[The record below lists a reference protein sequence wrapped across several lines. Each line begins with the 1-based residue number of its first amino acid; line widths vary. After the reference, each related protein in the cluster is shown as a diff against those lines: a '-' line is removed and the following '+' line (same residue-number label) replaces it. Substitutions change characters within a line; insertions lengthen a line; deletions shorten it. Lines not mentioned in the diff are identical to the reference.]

1 MKTQIFKPFL
11 WVAAL
16 VLVVGLACNVGAGTP
31 APSEAPVATQESVPT
46 SPPTEVPQ
54 PEETESAAITKLQDV
69 KKAVVQIEAQGTFI
83 DPEVGF
89 VVNAAGRGSGFII
102 DPSGIAV
109 TNNHVVTGAALLKV
123 WVQGETEP
131 RNARFLGVSECS
143 DLAVI
148 DIEGDG
154 LPYLEW
160 YTGPI
165 DVGMDVYIAGFPLG
179 DPEFT
184 LTRGIISKAK
194 TNGNTAWAS
203 VESVV
208 EYDAESNPGNSGGP
222 VVTADGKVVAVHYAG
237 NASTDQAFGIS
248 RNAAQSVVDKLRTGE
263 NVDTIGVN
271 GQAVSNEDGS
281 LTGIW
286 VSSVQSGSPADKAG
300 VKPGDIITMME
311 NLVLATDGTMAQY
324 CDILRSHKP
333 EDTLSLQVLR
343 WADNQV
349 LEGQLNGRE
358 LEVVYAGE
366 VGETNA
372 NTNANANETPAGEYV
387 NPDAS
392 ESGDVYYFNDFDS
405 DVSSWSYFL
414 QRGSE
419 DGFKQG
425 LVDGKFRVDIQKQ
438 NTWVYFLYDDYTY
451 GDVRIDTVA
460 ENLGRNTN
468 NVSLI
473 CRYSEDG
480 WYEFNVYNSGKYDI
494 FYYDSLLGTGY
505 NLLYS
510 GGSTAIKTG
519 KAVNEYT
526 AICAGDTLTL
536 GINGVEVRTVKH
548 KDLKRGQVGFGVSSF
563 DVLPIIIEFDG
574 FAASV
579 P

>member
-1 MKTQIFKPFL
+1 MKIRALLPLLWLGFL
-11 WVAAL
+11 ILA
-16 VLVVGLACNVGAGTP
+16 VGLACSTSSGTP
-31 APSEAPVATQESVPT
+31 APSEAPAETQESAPAPT
-46 SPPTEVPQ
+46 PTEA
-54 PEETESAAITKLQDV
+54 PEPVETESAAVASLPDV
-69 KKAVVQIEAQGTFI
+69 KKAVVQIEAQGTFV

-123 WVQGETEP
+123 WVQGESEP

-148 DIEGDG
+148 DIEGEG
-154 LPYLEW
+154 FPYLEW
-160 YTGPI
+160 YDGAI

-184 LTRGIISKAK
+184 LTKGIISKAK
-194 TNGNTAWAS
+194 TSGQTAWAS

-248 RNAAQSVVDKLRTGE
+248 RDAARSLVEELRTGK

-286 VSSVQSGSPADKAG
+286 VASVQSGSPADKAG

-324 CDILRSHKP
+324 CDILRSHDAD
-333 EDTLSLQVLR
+333 DTLSLQVLR
-343 WADNQV
+343 WAENQV

-358 LEVVYAGE
+358 LTVTFAVEGNE
-366 VGETNA
+366 A
-372 NTNANANETPAGEYV
+372 NTNANANEAAEGEYV

-392 ESGDVYYFNDFDS
+392 QPGDFYYYTDFEG

-414 QRGSE
+414 QRGNDE
-419 DGFKQG
+419 GFTQT
-425 LVDGKFRVDIQKQ
+425 LENGKFRVNISKQ
-438 NTWVYFLYDDYTY
+438 YTWVYFLYDDYTY

-494 FYYDSLLGTGY
+494 FYFDNLLGSGY

-510 GGSTAIKTG
+510 GGSTAIRTG

-526 AICAGDTLTL
+526 AICKGDTLTL
-536 GINGVEVRTVKH
+536 GINGEEVRTVKH
-548 KDLKRGQVGFGVSSF
+548 KDLKRGQVGFGLSSF
-563 DVLPIIIEFDG
+563 DVLPIIVEFDG